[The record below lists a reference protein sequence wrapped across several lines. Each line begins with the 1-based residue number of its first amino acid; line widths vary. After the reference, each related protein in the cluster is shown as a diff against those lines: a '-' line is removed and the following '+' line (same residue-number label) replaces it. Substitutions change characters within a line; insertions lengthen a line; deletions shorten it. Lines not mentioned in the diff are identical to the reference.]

1 MDPPLDARRAARV
14 HPRHRGS
21 AERRMLDR
29 GVAAALA
36 GGRRPRA
43 AQPGSRRHLKAR
55 YHNPKKVQVL
65 HAVGLGDMSDD
76 LELVIAGI
84 RRLRIDIEAGIRE
97 GEQSRLTTAGILN
110 RLRALQAQA
119 VELQRPAAVVGTMPS
134 GMSN

>member
-1 MDPPLDARRAARV
+1 M
-14 HPRHRGS
+14 
-21 AERRMLDR
+21 
-29 GVAAALA
+29 
-36 GGRRPRA
+36 
-43 AQPGSRRHLKAR
+43 
-55 YHNPKKVQVL
+55 